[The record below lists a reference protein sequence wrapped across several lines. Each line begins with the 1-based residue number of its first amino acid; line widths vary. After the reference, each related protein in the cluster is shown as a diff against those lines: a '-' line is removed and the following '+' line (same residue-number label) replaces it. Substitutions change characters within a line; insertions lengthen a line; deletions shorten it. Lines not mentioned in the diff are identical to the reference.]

1 MNDRVARVAAA
12 LDAVAAPVGLQ
23 RLEALGVEGSGAYEY
38 YAVRLRRGTIFS
50 PYELHLARA
59 LSAWP
64 AAPRVVHEVGG
75 GFGGLSIL
83 LAALGFKAT
92 CLELDVRRFG
102 GAMALVEGL
111 GEAFPEVRDNCR
123 MINARFPLAP
133 GELPCAGAMAVITN
147 LVFTTT
153 AEAKAAIIAALRP
166 YPCAIIDIDR
176 FLVQCRSLRERAA
189 RLEEFEAAGLV
200 GEPFLDL
207 GVNACLY
214 RFMRG

>member
-1 MNDRVARVAAA
+1 MNDRVAQVAAD
-12 LDAVAAPVGLQ
+12 LDAVAAPLGLE
-23 RLEALGVEGSGAYEY
+23 RLETLGLDGSGAYEY

-50 PYELHLARA
+50 PYELDLARA

-64 AAPRVVHEVGG
+64 AAPRVVHEIGG

-92 CLELDVRRFG
+92 SLELDAKRFG
-102 GAMALVEGL
+102 GASALVEGL
-111 GEAFPEVRDNCR
+111 REAFPELRDNCR
-123 MINARFPLAP
+123 MINARFPMAP
-133 GELPCAGAMAVITN
+133 GELPAAGAMAVITN

-153 AEAKAAIIAALRP
+153 AEAKAGIIAALRP
-166 YPCAIIDIDR
+166 YPYAVIDIDR
-176 FLVQCRSLRERAA
+176 FLVQCRSPEERAA
-189 RLEEFEAAGLV
+189 RLAEFEAAGLV

-214 RFMRG
+214 RFTGG